1 MTRLQ
6 ANHKNKLLLR
16 DKKLLFFFSGQCR
29 FFKRVQAFKYDRLL
43 FSIGKIAQRVAE
55 RNIFYDTDDVV
66 FIIGVFAVFD
76 PRTDKIA

>member
-43 FSIGKIAQRVAE
+43 FSIGKIAERVAE

>member
-29 FFKRVQAFKYDRLL
+29 FFKRVQAFKYNRLL

-76 PRTDKIA
+76 PRTDKLA

>member
-29 FFKRVQAFKYDRLL
+29 FFKRVQAFKYNRLL

-55 RNIFYDTDDVV
+55 RNTFYDTDDVV

>member
-29 FFKRVQAFKYDRLL
+29 FFKRVQAFRYVRLL
-43 FSIGKIAQRVAE
+43 FSIGKIAQRIAE

>member
-16 DKKLLFFFSGQCR
+16 DKKLLFFFSGQCW
-29 FFKRVQAFKYDRLL
+29 FFKRVQAFKYNRLL

>member
-29 FFKRVQAFKYDRLL
+29 FFKRVQAFKYNRLL

>member
-66 FIIGVFAVFD
+66 FIIGVFAVFN

>member
-1 MTRLQ
+1 MLQ

-16 DKKLLFFFSGQCR
+16 DKKLLFFFSGRYR
-29 FFKRVQAFKYDRLL
+29 FLKKVQAFRYGRLL
-43 FSIGKIAQRVAE
+43 FFIGKIAQRVAE